1 MKTLH
6 LPNLH
11 CSLHESTFLVALVS
25 EHGWG
30 NQLAS
35 NDLKKPSFARNV
47 VYMQLKKSVKMCT

>member
-35 NDLKKPSFARNV
+35 NDLKNHLLQEMSFTC
-47 VYMQLKKSVKMCT
+47 S

>member
-1 MKTLH
+1 MKSLH

-25 EHGWG
+25 EHRGG

-35 NDLKKPSFARNV
+35 NDLKNHLARNV